1 MFMGEFKHNIDVKG
15 RLIMPVKFR
24 DEMGD
29 RFIVTRGLDGCLF
42 GYSLERWASLHTKAQ
57 DITMMKKQAR
67 EFLRFL
73 YTGATE
79 VELDKQGRINLPQS
93 LVEYAGLSKE
103 CRVVGVSDRL
113 EIWSEEKWKSYLG
126 NVESNIDDI
135 TESID
140 FDF

>member
-1 MFMGEFKHNIDVKG
+1 MPPPSLRSSPLRRGGKG
-15 RLIMPVKFR
+15 
-24 DEMGD
+24 
-29 RFIVTRGLDGCLF
+29 GCL
-42 GYSLERWASLHTKAQ
+42 YPRHRRANTQ
-57 DITMMKKQAR
+57 VR
-67 EFLRFL
+67 P
-73 YTGATE
+73 YT
-79 VELDKQGRINLPQS
+79 DKQGRINLPQS